1 MGFIGSVEGP
11 VDVGDTNSQWS
22 LSAPL
27 CGFSLAELS
36 CLAVR
41 MQKADIYIHPQ
52 ETDSQEV

>member
-11 VDVGDTNSQWS
+11 VDVGDTNSQRN
-22 LSAPL
+22 LSVQR

-41 MQKADIYIHPQ
+41 MQKADI
-52 ETDSQEV
+52 

>member
-41 MQKADIYIHPQ
+41 MQKADI
-52 ETDSQEV
+52 